1 MDPRRRSVM
10 QSLEPTAGRSGIP
23 LPSIANKPTP
33 NLRASLARP
42 AQTPYTS
49 HYISRPNNRQS
60 LYPPQNPL
68 LQSASK
74 PPGRTPLNNSARR
87 TSVWPPG
94 AIGGAPSNSQ
104 TTKDTRPLRDKA
116 YQAKMRHDILDF
128 FQNAGH
134 ETITMNTLINI
145 QGKDFR
151 AIFDYLVLS
160 LDASYPLN
168 PKASIQEQFI
178 PALKYLKYPYVSQID
193 NKWLAAPA
201 SMHSWPSLLGILHWL
216 VQLCQMRNHYL
227 ASGHPTLQISS
238 DIPDEF
244 DDPMDHTALAY
255 DFAEQAYSLWL
266 DSSDEDSRDLM
277 VEPKQTLEERYA
289 KKNERVQHDL
299 EQLRKQL
306 DDATIE
312 YDKLKSSAAPIAKA
326 QDENGLLKGDN
337 EKFQKILQ
345 LYEVKKKK
353 LIDFIAQEKT
363 ELARKDESLIQMK
376 MEQERLSDIVKTQNL
391 SPEEVSRMTT
401 EHETLSRNLEDL
413 RQKIAETHRAVLNLE
428 VNVTNRAAATE
439 EALDAYVNLLSSLEL
454 LPPLP
459 PPFEG
464 VDLMLELN
472 TAASNPTQ
480 LLKGAEIRKVIRPTL
495 NSVAESKRSER
506 ASVESE
512 RIKVDNELDQLMAE
526 CENLD
531 LETTEVEKKV
541 VSLHE
546 QAEDLRD
553 AAQQEALVASNE
565 ATRVER
571 ELAHARTAALANGMG
586 VNTRLTGLQFKYQ
599 EQVEKVSRLKEAT
612 VRAIIKNS
620 NDIAMFKSEVSR
632 HLADLREF
640 VDTSQS

>member
-23 LPSIANKPTP
+23 LPSIANKPIP

-49 HYISRPNNRQS
+49 HYMSRPNNRQS
-60 LYPPQNPL
+60 IFSSQNPL

-74 PPGRTPLNNSARR
+74 PPGRTPMNNSARR

-151 AIFDYLVLS
+151 AIFDYLILS

-266 DSSDEDSRDLM
+266 DSSEEDSRDLM
-277 VEPKQTLEERYA
+277 VEPKQILEERYA
-289 KKNERVQHDL
+289 KKNERVQLDL

-312 YDKLKSSAAPIAKA
+312 YDKLKTSAAPIAKA

-337 EKFQKILQ
+337 EKFQKIIQ
-345 LYEVKKKK
+345 VYEVKKKK
-353 LIDFIAQEKT
+353 LISFIAQEKT
-363 ELARKDESLIQMK
+363 ELARKDESLAQMK

-454 LPPLP
+454 LRLYHRLSK
-459 PPFEG
+459 
-464 VDLMLELN
+464 V
-472 TAASNPTQ
+472 Q

-531 LETTEVEKKV
+531 LETIEVEKKV